1 MTMGKLN
8 EMRKNKPRERD
19 ERLKRQKERIK
30 ARGEKVQTIRLK
42 KWSEL
47 AARRKIE
54 EQLEKA
60 RLAKERRKRAKNA
73 IENAKIAIRTTD
85 KETEVSNYVPQI
97 MTEIDRILADAI
109 ESFSSA
115 DYEKAIKL
123 SLEIERLVEKAKL
136 EASRKAEENRKKREK
151 EAKYF
156 YCAIPFSE
164 EKSFGNIGINN
175 NEVYTITYRD
185 IAAVVSD
192 SPIKNYEITEDNM
205 RKHESVLRRVMK
217 EHTVAPVEFG
227 TTIKNERILR
237 RLLKKAHDP
246 IKECLKLVDNM
257 AELGVKVI
265 LNEETVFVDHKKRK
279 ECISDILGSLN
290 TRAKQVVTGD
300 LFSDR
305 LLLNASYLVKKED
318 INEFSNKVRN
328 LKEKYSMLKLL
339 YSGPWPPFNFV
350 YIKIGADGMEITKKQ
365 VK

>member
-1 MTMGKLN
+1 VTVEKFVELK
-8 EMRKNKPRERD
+8 KNKQRERD

-30 ARGEKVQTIRLK
+30 ARGEKVRTVRLK
-42 KWSEL
+42 KWIEL

-60 RLAKERRKRAKNA
+60 TLAKERRERAKNA
-73 IENAKIAIRTTD
+73 IENAKTAISTVE
-85 KETEVSNYVPQI
+85 KEIEVSNYVPQI

-109 ESFSSA
+109 ESFKYS
-115 DYEKAIKL
+115 DYEKAISL
-123 SLEIERLVEKAKL
+123 SFEIERLVEKAKL
-136 EASRKAEENRKKREK
+136 DASRKAEENRKKRER

-164 EKSFGNIGINN
+164 EKNFGNIGMNN
-175 NEVYTITYRD
+175 NEVYTVTYRD

-192 SPIKNYEITEDNM
+192 SPMKNYEITDDNI
-205 RKHESVLRRVMK
+205 RRHESVLRRVMK

-237 RLLKKAHDP
+237 RLLRKAHDS
-246 IKECLKLVDNM
+246 IKECLKLVDDM
-257 AELGVKVI
+257 VELGVKAI
-265 LNEETVFVDHKKRK
+265 LNEETVFVDHKKRE
-279 ECISDILGSLN
+279 ECVSDILRSLN
-290 TRAKQVVTGD
+290 TRAKQAVTGD

-318 INEFSNKVRN
+318 VNEFSNKLRN

-339 YSGPWPPFNFV
+339 YSGPWAPFNFV
-350 YIKIGADGMEITKKQ
+350 YIKIGAEGMEITKK
-365 VK
+365 